1 MQLAVFGNQRGTL
14 PPDWTRETAMSIL
27 GNVRLDA
34 SAGAGPNA
42 KLTFIGIFGDLM
54 VTVPVS
60 SKVRTSG
67 FTIFGDPRVEVS
79 QGEGPEVSI
88 QSYSLFGDVTITD
101 HTGSHTVK
109 GGLGRS
115 SSASSGS
122 APRDRFT

>member
-14 PPDWTRETAMSIL
+14 PPDWTRETAVSIL
-27 GNVRLDA
+27 GDVRLDA
-34 SAGAGPNA
+34 SAGAGPDA

-54 VTVPVS
+54 VTVPVG

-79 QGEGPEVSI
+79 QGEGPEVSV

-101 HTGSHTVK
+101 QSV
-109 GGLGRS
+109 
-115 SSASSGS
+115 
-122 APRDRFT
+122 